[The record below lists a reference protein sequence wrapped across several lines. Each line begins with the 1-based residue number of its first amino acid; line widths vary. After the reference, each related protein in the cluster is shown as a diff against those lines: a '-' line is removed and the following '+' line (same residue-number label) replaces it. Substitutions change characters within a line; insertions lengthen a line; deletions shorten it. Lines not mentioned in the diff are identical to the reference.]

1 MPVYRFY
8 FLDSDGYFVDP
19 AIVVEFPNDRRAI
32 QAAQEL
38 LDQKAV
44 EVWHLARVVIRLY
57 PKHPE

>member
-1 MPVYRFY
+1 MPVYRFSWIQTAT
-8 FLDSDGYFVDP
+8 LSP

-32 QAAQEL
+32 QASQAL

-57 PKHPE
+57 PKHSE